1 MDSCRHEDD
10 RDGDGTEAKQYECRA
25 VAREG
30 VLDACEPV
38 WLGGRVV

>member
-1 MDSCRHEDD
+1 MDSCRHEDG

-38 WLGGRVV
+38 RLGGRVV